1 MSTLAD
7 LTEGQAA
14 TIVEV
19 SGDDQISQRIM
30 EMGLTDGEQV
40 SLRRIAPMGDPME
53 FSVRGYRVSLRRA
66 EAARVSVE
74 IHPSKG

>member
-1 MSTLAD
+1 MRTLAD

-14 TIVEV
+14 IIVEV
-19 SGDDQISQRIM
+19 AGDDQISQRIM

-40 SLRRIAPMGDPME
+40 SLRRIAPLGDPME
-53 FSVRGYRVSLRRA
+53 FSVRGYRISLRRA

-74 IHPSKG
+74 IQPGKE